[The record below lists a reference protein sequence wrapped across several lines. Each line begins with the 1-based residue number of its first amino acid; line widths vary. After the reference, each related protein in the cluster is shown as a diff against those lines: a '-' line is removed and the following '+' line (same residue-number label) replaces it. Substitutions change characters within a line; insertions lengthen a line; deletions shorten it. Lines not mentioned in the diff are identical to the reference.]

1 MTLLLGWPVFGPQ
14 GGVRPPFRARWSYPK
29 PSTRLWSRR
38 GLSNHKSP
46 IRSDGDVVNLVKAFL
61 QLRNLQFPERACD
74 GWNWNLLLSG
84 ALIVPLN
91 GIAQSGIKKV
101 RYHAKSSFSRY
112 SDITSAIAGQRICII
127 DHKRLF
133 CGQAGSQQK
142 LLAMPGPQ
150 HIQADADM
158 SVEEALTIESSFSGA
173 LQSHED

>member
-14 GGVRPPFRARWSYPK
+14 GRRPAAFPRPRSDPK
-29 PSTRLWSRR
+29 LSTRLWSRR

-61 QLRNLQFPERACD
+61 QLRNLQFPEGACD
-74 GWNWNLLLSG
+74 GRNWNLLLSG

-101 RYHAKSSFSRY
+101 RNHAKSSFSGY
-112 SDITSAIAGQRICII
+112 SDIARAIAGQRICSV
-127 DHKRLF
+127 DRKRLF

-142 LLAMPGPQ
+142 LLTIPGPQ
-150 HIQADADM
+150 HIQADAYM
-158 SVEEALTIESSFSGA
+158 
-173 LQSHED
+173 